1 MTSRPEASCSRIV
14 RSDRTTVG
22 ECTFGTWSASARSGS
37 TRCPAGR
44 PRTEVAAARAA
55 GHVPDVLLGGRL
67 IGEGPAEAL
76 EPVDVAPDE
85 LAQLCSRRRLPRWV
99 AAKNPLSG
107 GFVQTKALMRS
118 ADLVTV
124 CEEAACPNIGRCW
137 SRGTA
142 TFMIAGSRCTR
153 GCRFCN
159 VVTAR
164 PLGPPDPDEPA
175 RVAEAAAAMGLRFV
189 VVTAV
194 ARDDLPDG
202 GAAHF
207 AAVIAA
213 LRERLPET
221 RVEVLIPDLRGGW
234 EALETIIEAAPDVLN
249 HNTETVPAAVRARA
263 PRRALRAHAGAAG
276 PLGGLRADDQER
288 DHGGPRR
295 GAPRGG
301 AGLRRPRLGG
311 LRPRDRGPVPAPL
324 ARPPAGRA
332 LLRARPSTRRSP
344 RPAGRSGWRTS
355 RPARWC
361 APPSRP
367 TGWPRRRSR
376 RPDTKPQ
383 VRRDP
388 GRYDVR

>member
-1 MTSRPEASCSRIV
+1 MTGDRAFRVEEDPE
-14 RSDRTTVG
+14 G
-22 ECTFGTWSASARSGS
+22 
-37 TRCPAGR
+37 P
-44 PRTEVAAARAA
+44 AAAAVAEARRQ
-55 GHVPDVLLGGRL
+55 GFVPDVLLGGRL

-76 EPVDVAPDE
+76 EPVDVAPGE
-85 LAQLCSRRRLPRWV
+85 LAQLCRRGRLPRWV

-107 GFVQTKALMRS
+107 GFVETKALMRS

-175 RVAEAAAAMGLRFV
+175 RVAEAAAAMALRFV

-213 LRERLPET
+213 LRDRLPET

-234 EALETIIEAAPDVLN
+234 DALETIVEAAPDVLN
-249 HNTETVPAAVRARA
+249 HNTETVPRLYGLVRPGARYERTLELLARSAAAGLTTKSGIMVGLGERLPEVAQVCSDLASVGCDLVTVGQYLRPSPDHLPVARYYA
-263 PRRALRAHAGAAG
+263 PAESPALAELGRALGLAHVEAG
-276 PLGGLRADDQER
+276 PLVRSSFEADRVAEAAF
-288 DHGGPRR
+288 
-295 GAPRGG
+295 AP
-301 AGLRRPRLGG
+301 A
-311 LRPRDRGPVPAPL
+311 
-324 ARPPAGRA
+324 
-332 LLRARPSTRRSP
+332 
-344 RPAGRSGWRTS
+344 
-355 RPARWC
+355 
-361 APPSRP
+361 
-367 TGWPRRRSR
+367 
-376 RPDTKPQ
+376 
-383 VRRDP
+383 
-388 GRYDVR
+388 